1 MSYKDVDARHKAGH
15 DNGGKSAV
23 MKRYKKR
30 DFPVSDIRRFLEPG
44 PVVLVSS
51 AWKGERNIMTMG
63 WHMVME
69 FVPSLVACLISIGNH
84 SYELV
89 SQAKECVINIPTVEL
104 APVVAK
110 IGNCSGAEVD
120 KFAEFKLTAVDGDEV
135 RAPLIAQCYASLECR
150 LVDDALVDK
159 YNVFIFE
166 VVKAHAAPTPK
177 YPKTIHYRGDG
188 MFMVAGRS
196 LNLRR
201 YFRPGML

>member
-1 MSYKDVDARHKAGH
+1 
-15 DNGGKSAV
+15 
-23 MKRYKKR
+23 MKTYKKQ

-51 AWKGERNIMTMG
+51 AHKGERNIMTMG

-69 FVPSLVACLISIGNH
+69 FVPSLVGCLISAGNH
-84 SYELV
+84 SHELV
-89 SQAKECVINIPTVEL
+89 RRSKECVINIPTLEL
-104 APVVAK
+104 APTVAK
-110 IGNCSGAEVD
+110 IGNCSGARVD
-120 KFAEFKLTAVDGDEV
+120 KFAAFKLTAQRAEEV
-135 RAPLIAQCYASLECR
+135 MVPLIAQCYANLECK
-150 LVDDALVDK
+150 LADDALIDK

-188 MFMVAGRS
+188 LFMVAGRS